1 MKPNNLRKS
10 VRVQSKGNDTVN
22 YLSLAFLLLLSL
34 GCSFKRVNR
43 ELTQVEEIKINSQNN
58 EYLKV
63 HMKNGDVYLFHSWK
77 VDKSNEIIFGFGN
90 HLDYNRNL
98 IETRDGTGLS
108 PSEPERIPTQFLIP
122 FDEIV
127 ILETNHKGNNPGVA
141 AMVLVGL
148 TTGVFSLYC
157 SINPKACFGSCPTFY
172 VSGLDVPN
180 LVGEGFSSSI
190 SKSLEDT
197 DIDLIDLN
205 MEEGAPLQL
214 IVKNEALETHLI
226 NKVNLLSLNKNDE
239 NRVFQSS
246 NGDFHEVKD
255 IENPLKTTYHSQ
267 LITDFVAAKDEKE
280 WFSLAD
286 TFNLLKKETLFLEFS
301 NPGVSSGLIIE
312 KRQTLMTTFLFYH
325 FLSLMGNASSHY
337 LAEMETSEPGLSKK
351 VRAFQELLGGI
362 EVFYLNDNGKWILL
376 DEISEDGPIVT
387 DSHLVILPLLKM
399 PVLNI
404 KLELN
409 QGLWRINTLNL
420 AVLAGK
426 VEPEVHFPL
435 QVKNNATNETDT
447 IALDK
452 LLSDG
457 YLVTFPGEAYT
468 LDYGINYQK
477 DKEYFVESKGYYIE
491 WMREEWLKDQN
502 LQGARR
508 AMLHPER
515 FLKEMALP
523 FKAIEPKIEEIFWNT
538 RISGNGTHG
547 NDY

>member
-1 MKPNNLRKS
+1 MKPKNFQSSTRMQVKRK
-10 VRVQSKGNDTVN
+10 DTLN
-22 YLSLAFLLLLSL
+22 CFLLATLTLFSL
-34 GCSFKRVNR
+34 GCSFKRVSR
-43 ELTQVEEIKINSQNN
+43 ELVQVEEIKLNSQNN

-63 HMKNGDVYLFHSWK
+63 HMQNGDVYIFHSWK
-77 VDKSNEIIFGFGN
+77 VDKPNEIIFGFGN

-98 IETRDGTGLS
+98 IETRGGTGLS
-108 PSEPERIPTQFLIP
+108 PSESERIHTQFLIP

-127 ILETNHKGNNPGVA
+127 ILETNQKGNNPGVA

-148 TTGVFSLYC
+148 TTGAFSLYC

-172 VSGLDVPN
+172 VSGLDVQN

-190 SKSLEDT
+190 SKSFEDT

-205 MEEGAPLQL
+205 MEDGAPLQL
-214 IVKNEALETHLI
+214 ILKNEALETHLV
-226 NKVNLLSLNKNDE
+226 NKVNLLSLRKNE
-239 NRVFQSS
+239 VNRVFQSS

-255 IENPLKTTYHSQ
+255 IENPLKATYHSQ
-267 LITDFVAAKDEKE
+267 LITDFVATKDDKE

-325 FLSLMGNASSHY
+325 FFSLMGNASSHY
-337 LAEMETSEPGLSKK
+337 LAGMETSEPGLSKK

-362 EVFYLNDNGKWILL
+362 EVFYLNDKGNWIFL
-376 DEISEDGPIVT
+376 DKIAEDGPIVT
-387 DSHLVILPLLKM
+387 DSHLVTLPLLDTPIIK
-399 PVLNI
+399 I
-404 KLELN
+404 KLKLN

-420 AVLAGK
+420 AVLERK
-426 VEPEVHFPL
+426 VAPEIHVPL
-435 QVKNNATNETDT
+435 QVKSNTTNLADT
-447 IALDK
+447 VALSK
-452 LLSDG
+452 LKGDG

-468 LDYGINYQK
+468 LDYGITYRK
-477 DKEYFVESKGYYIE
+477 DREYFVESKGYYIE
-491 WMREEWLKDQN
+491 WMREEWLEDQN

-508 AMLHPER
+508 AMLHPEK

-523 FKAIEPKIEEIFWNT
+523 FKAIEPKMEEIFWNT
-538 RISGNGTHG
+538 RISGNGTPG